1 LVRFLVG
8 VDYRWVIPY
17 SAVLGAILVTV
28 ADAGAR
34 VIIRPQ
40 ELPVGVMMAL
50 VGAPFF
56 IWLARWKVKR

>member
-1 LVRFLVG
+1 
-8 VDYRWVIPY
+8 VDYRWVLPY
-17 SAVLGAILVTV
+17 SALVGAMLVTLADV
-28 ADAGAR
+28 AAR
-34 VIIRPQ
+34 VMIRPQ